1 VRQHETT
8 HPWITFVLELGR
20 LDHETWMLLG
30 EAVSKVEHVAGVPL
44 RPAVAQELNLIYL
57 SKSAHA
63 TTQIEGNTL
72 SEEQVRQVVEQ
83 RLVLPPSQA
92 YLSREVGN
100 IVDAYNLIID
110 ELLQG
115 QIIPGLTVERIRE
128 FNQLVLDGLP
138 REDESMVPGEIRTKS
153 VVVGHYRGAP
163 AEDCEYLLARLCAWL
178 KEFGENDS
186 EPLRRPLAILAAIL
200 AHLYLAWVHPFWDG
214 NGRTA
219 RLVEFQLLLQ
229 ARLPVIAAHLLSDF
243 YNRTR
248 SEYYRVLARTSRP
261 PYPVEDFIKYAV
273 RGLVDELT
281 EQIST
286 IRSHQLEIIWH
297 NYVHDCFRGKN
308 TPACVRQQL
317 VMLALPPGWTPVN
330 ALPRLT
336 TELAVEYHNKTA
348 KTLTRDV
355 NALLAMDLVARDRHA
370 VRPRLELMQAF
381 LPPRA
386 DVDDGHDGSE
396 AQRLAKNGTTFL
408 EDVNRVLEETEREL
422 ERHRQPPPG

>member
-1 VRQHETT
+1 VRQYKAS

-30 EAVSKVEHVAGVPL
+30 EAVSKIEHVAGVPL
-44 RPAVAQELNLIYL
+44 QPAVADELNLIYL

-72 SEEQVRQVVEQ
+72 SAEEVRRVVEQ
-83 RLVLPPSQA
+83 KLVLPPSQE
-92 YLSREVGN
+92 YLAREVEN
-100 IVDAYNLIID
+100 IVAAYNLIIG
-110 ELLQG
+110 ELLQRR
-115 QIIPGLTVERIRE
+115 IPGLTVERIKE
-128 FNQLVLDGLP
+128 FNQIVLDGLP
-138 REDESMVPGEIRTKS
+138 REDEYLVPGEIRTKS
-153 VVVGHYRGAP
+153 VVVGRYRGAP

-178 KEFGENDS
+178 KEFGESDV
-186 EPLRRPLAILAAIL
+186 EHLRRPLAILAAIL
-200 AHLYLAWVHPFWDG
+200 AHLYLAWIHPFWDG

-248 SEYYRVLARTSRP
+248 SEYYRVLDRTSRP
-261 PYPVEDFIKYAV
+261 PFPVEDFIKYAV

-297 NYVHDCFRGKN
+297 NYIHNCFRGKN
-308 TPACVRQQL
+308 TPACVRQRL
-317 VMLALPPGWTPVN
+317 VMLALPSGWTPIS

-336 TELAVEYHNKTA
+336 TELAVEYHRKTA
-348 KTLTRDV
+348 KTVTRDV
-355 NALLAMDLVARDRHA
+355 NALVAMDLVARDGNA
-370 VRPRLELMQAF
+370 VRPRVELMQAF

-386 DVDDGHDGSE
+386 EDDEDKNSAARPLGKEVTELLDEVDRTLDAFGQPS
-396 AQRLAKNGTTFL
+396 
-408 EDVNRVLEETEREL
+408 RE
-422 ERHRQPPPG
+422 